1 MANQEHK
8 EWLLWLGPGA
18 TVLSG
23 LIVPRPVRER
33 RSGHVGVASARN
45 VGEKALPPR
54 LTVHGQAGSRPSRQ
68 RSRQALPWHQFMGC
82 SGLAGQGHYEVY
94 ADAIFGAA
102 ADVLLAP
109 PMQDES

>member
-1 MANQEHK
+1 M
-8 EWLLWLGPGA
+8 LWLGPGA

-54 LTVHGQAGSRPSRQ
+54 LMSIRLLDMPDLGMARSNRPAGVEWSKRWKAR
-68 RSRQALPWHQFMGC
+68 
-82 SGLAGQGHYEVY
+82 V
-94 ADAIFGAA
+94 
-102 ADVLLAP
+102 
-109 PMQDES
+109 